1 VRPVSVQLPNRS
13 IERTFQRAAS
23 HPLARRSCRTL
34 GPNRMRRTG
43 TLSPPE
49 RGLAV
54 GLAVLWL
61 CGGAF
66 ALYFALIHSRWGMG
80 LVALTALIYGAAWLR
95 VAALSR
101 LLTWPELIAPW
112 RRV

>member
-1 VRPVSVQLPNRS
+1 M
-13 IERTFQRAAS
+13 
-23 HPLARRSCRTL
+23 HRR
-34 GPNRMRRTG
+34 G
-43 TLSPPE
+43 TLSPFE

-54 GLAVLWL
+54 CLSLVWL

-66 ALYFALIHSRWGMG
+66 ALYFALVHSRWGMG
-80 LVALTALIYGAAWLR
+80 LVALAALVYGAAWLR

-101 LLTWPELIAPW
+101 LLTWPKLIAPW